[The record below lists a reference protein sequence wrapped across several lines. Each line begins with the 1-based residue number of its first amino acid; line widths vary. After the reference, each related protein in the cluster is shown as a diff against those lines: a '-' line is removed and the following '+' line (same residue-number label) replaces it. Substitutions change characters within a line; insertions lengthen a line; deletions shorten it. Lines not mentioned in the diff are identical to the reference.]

1 MDVITFGQYM
11 RPTKRHLKVDSYV
24 PPETFDAYARQ
35 AEALGFLYVAS
46 GPLVRSSFK
55 AGELL
60 RSAAGKR
67 LVKGLGGRVDMG
79 KIATPPAAGIDEVAV
94 AK

>member
-1 MDVITFGQYM
+1 M
-11 RPTKRHLKVDSYV
+11 RSRFKPEMWAKV
-24 PPETFDAYARQ
+24 
-35 AEALGFLYVAS
+35 AEEMGFLYVAS

-67 LVKGLGGRVDMG
+67 LVRGLGGRIEMG
-79 KIATPPAAGIDEVAV
+79 KVASGGVRPDAAPMPAGV
-94 AK
+94 